1 MIKVTERTVNIP
13 EILRSKMGDKAKYV
27 PKFLVQWLQKLIH
40 EDEINDFL
48 WKNKDIVGLPWV
60 EACKVFLDINDELRG
75 IENLPH
81 PDDGKRY
88 TFVSNHPLG
97 GIDGVELAEVL
108 GKRYNGNIRI
118 IVNDL
123 LMNLPGLA
131 PLCIPINT
139 VGKKDRSLSKTIN
152 EGYNSEHHVF
162 VFPAGLC
169 SRRIN
174 GEIHDLPW
182 TKSFIAKSVETH
194 RDIVPIHFSGQNSPR
209 FYRIANICAALKLKV
224 NIAMLLLPDEM
235 FKSRGKKVVITFGK
249 PIPWQTFDKSKTTK
263 EWAQWMQEQT
273 YALAK

>member
-1 MIKVTERTVNIP
+1 MIQVTEHTINIP
-13 EILRSKMGDKAKYV
+13 ELLRSKMGDKAKYV
-27 PKFLVQWLQKLIH
+27 PQFLVRWLQNLIH
-40 EDEINDFL
+40 EDEINGFL
-48 WKNKDIVGLPWV
+48 WKNKDLSGVPWV

-75 IENLPH
+75 IENLPQ

-97 GIDGVELAEVL
+97 GMDGVALAEIL
-108 GKRYNGNIRI
+108 GKHYNGNIRL

-131 PLCIPINT
+131 PLCIPVNK
-139 VGKKDRSLSKTIN
+139 VGKQARSLSETIN
-152 EGYNSEHHVF
+152 NGYNSDHHIF

-169 SRRIN
+169 SRKIN
-174 GEIHDLPW
+174 GEIYDLPW

-209 FYRIANICAALKLKV
+209 FYRIANICKALKLKI
-224 NIAMLLLPDEM
+224 NIAMLFLPDEM
-235 FKSRGKKVVITFGK
+235 FSSRGKKVVITFGK
-249 PIPWQTFDKSKTTK
+249 PIPWQTFDNSKTTK